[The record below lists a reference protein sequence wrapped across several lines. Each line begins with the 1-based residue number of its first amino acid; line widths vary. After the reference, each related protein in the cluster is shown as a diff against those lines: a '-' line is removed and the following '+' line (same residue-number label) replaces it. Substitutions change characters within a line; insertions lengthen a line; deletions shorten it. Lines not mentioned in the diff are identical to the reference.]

1 MGYPEPVPAI
11 KAKNVKKF
19 EEKLANFKLTPEQKE
34 FYRKSFK
41 IIRDKKKKKNG

>member
-19 EEKLANFKLTPEQKE
+19 EEKLANFKLTPEQRKE
-34 FYRKSFK
+34 YEADFK
-41 IIRDKKKKKNG
+41 IIREKRKKKNR